1 MTSPP
6 AASTSALSGVIGAVG
21 IAALCVVAAL
31 IGQAALV
38 VPVLGAQV
46 LLVLGWY
53 SVIGVPGWE
62 LGAALAI
69 GCGLV
74 GDLAMVVRGDDPS
87 LGPLAGVLGPGVLG
101 AIAVQLLRRDGRAR
115 LTASITA
122 ASTAAVLSVL
132 GAMLVAERGSTHG
145 RSVTVVAVVAAGV
158 ATAVSALPMRAEL
171 AEALAVPAAVLVAG
185 LLAGPVG
192 GLEFWHVL
200 VIALAAGVRAAAGR
214 RAAAFA
220 AYDLAHR
227 PLQPATDGARGGA
240 GGGAGGGRAASRA
253 VRRAAARE
261 ARRSGEAILVLG
273 SALPF
278 VLAAPASYVLGRLL
292 VG

>member
-1 MTSPP
+1 MTSPS
-6 AASTSALSGVIGAVG
+6 AAAAPALSGVVAATG
-21 IAALCVVAAL
+21 IASTAVVAAL
-31 IGQAALV
+31 IGQVALV
-38 VPVLGAQV
+38 LPVLAAQV

-62 LGAALAI
+62 LGAVLAV

-74 GDLAMVVRGDDPS
+74 GDVAMVVRGDDPS
-87 LGPLAGVLGPGVLG
+87 LGPLAGVLGPGLLG

-115 LTASITA
+115 LTASVTA

-132 GAMLVAERGSTHG
+132 GATLVAERGSTHG
-145 RSVTVVAVVAAGV
+145 RTVTVVAVLAAGV
-158 ATAVSALPMRAEL
+158 ATAVLAFPMRAEL
-171 AEALAVPAAVLVAG
+171 AEALAVPTAVLVATAI
-185 LLAGPVG
+185 AGPVG
-192 GLEFWHVL
+192 DLDFWHVL
-200 VIALAAGVRAAAGR
+200 VIALAAAVLALAGR

-227 PLQPATDGARGGA
+227 SLLPGAEGH
-240 GGGAGGGRAASRA
+240 GGGRVAGRAA
-253 VRRAAARE
+253 RRAAARE
-261 ARRSGEAILVLG
+261 ARRTGEAILVLG

>member
-62 LGAALAI
+62 LGAGLAI

-122 ASTAAVLSVL
+122 ACTAAVLSVL
-132 GAMLVAERGSTHG
+132 GATLVAERGSTQG
-145 RSVTVVAVVAAGV
+145 RAVTVVAVVAAGV
-158 ATAVSALPMRAEL
+158 ATAVLASPMRAEV

-185 LLAGPVG
+185 VLAGPVG
-192 GLEFWHVL
+192 DLEIWHVL
-200 VIALAAGVRAAAGR
+200 VIAFAAAVLAAAGR

-227 PLQPATDGARGGA
+227 PLQPAAE
-240 GGGAGGGRAASRA
+240 GAGGGRAAGRA
-253 VRRAAARE
+253 ARRAAARE
-261 ARRSGEAILVLG
+261 ARRSGDAILVLG

-278 VLAAPASYVLGRLL
+278 VLASPASYVLGRLL

>member
-6 AASTSALSGVIGAVG
+6 PTVAASALSGVLGAVG
-21 IAALCVVAAL
+21 IAVLGVLAAL
-31 IGQAALV
+31 VGQAALV
-38 VPVLGAQV
+38 VPVLAAQV

-53 SVIGVPGWE
+53 SVVGVPGWE
-62 LGAALAI
+62 LGAGLAV

-122 ASTAAVLSVL
+122 TCTAAVLSVL
-132 GAMLVAERGSTHG
+132 GATLVAERGSTHG
-145 RSVTVVAVVAAGV
+145 RTVTVVAVVAAGV
-158 ATAVSALPMRAEL
+158 ATAVSAFPMRAEL
-171 AEALAVPAAVLVAG
+171 AETIAVPAAVLAAG
-185 LLAGPVG
+185 AVAGPVG
-192 GLEFWHVL
+192 DLEFWHVL
-200 VIALAAGVRAAAGR
+200 VIALAAAVLAVAGR
-214 RAAAFA
+214 RAAAFV

-227 PLQPATDGARGGA
+227 PLQATAQGH
-240 GGGAGGGRAASRA
+240 GGGRAASRA
-253 VRRAAARE
+253 GRRAAARE

-273 SALPF
+273 SALPV